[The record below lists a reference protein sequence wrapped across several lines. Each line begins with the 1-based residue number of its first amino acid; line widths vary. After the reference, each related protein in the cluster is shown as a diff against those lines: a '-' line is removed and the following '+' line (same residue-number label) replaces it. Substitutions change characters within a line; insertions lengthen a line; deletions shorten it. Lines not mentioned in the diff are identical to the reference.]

1 MHKKAVCMVQISA
14 VRLKGFG
21 GKAANVLARLVRG
34 DEVLLAA
41 VRGLL
46 QPGDVAALVTT
57 AARGAKAKDVEV
69 RNKFRF

>member
-1 MHKKAVCMVQISA
+1 MQISA

-21 GKAANVLARLVRG
+21 GKAANVLARLVGG

-57 AARGAKAKDVEV
+57 AARGVKARDVEV
-69 RNKFRF
+69 SSEQR